1 MMTRL
6 FGGLGTVGILVLGL
20 GLLPSCAYRLGQGP
34 RSLPG
39 GYRQISIP
47 MFKNKTQEVGV
58 EAAFTQALQEQ
69 FLRSKVAEV
78 VDEGKAEVR
87 VEGAIV
93 DITYL
98 PENRVESD
106 PNSSY
111 LPSGTVVATQYRVLT
126 KVDVKAVRRSDGEV
140 LWSGTFKGERTY
152 AAPFVTL
159 SGVNSVNPLYNLSAR
174 RQNLEA
180 MANDMMVETHGRMTE
195 NF

>member
-1 MMTRL
+1 MMARL
-6 FGGLGTVGILVLGL
+6 TLFLILTSS
-20 GLLPSCAYRLGQGP
+20 LLQGCAYRLGQGS

-47 MFKNKTQEVGV
+47 VFKNKTQEVGV
-58 EAAFTQALQEQ
+58 EVAFTQALQEQ

-87 VEGAIV
+87 VEGAITS
-93 DITYL
+93 ITYL
-98 PENRVESD
+98 PENRVEAKGSGT
-106 PNSSY
+106 Y
-111 LPSGTVVATQYRVLT
+111 LPTGTVVATQYRVLT
-126 KVDVKAVRRSDGEV
+126 AVEVKAIRRSDGEV
-140 LWSGTFKGERTY
+140 LWAGTFNGERTY

-180 MANDMMVETHGRMTE
+180 MASDMMVETHGRLTE